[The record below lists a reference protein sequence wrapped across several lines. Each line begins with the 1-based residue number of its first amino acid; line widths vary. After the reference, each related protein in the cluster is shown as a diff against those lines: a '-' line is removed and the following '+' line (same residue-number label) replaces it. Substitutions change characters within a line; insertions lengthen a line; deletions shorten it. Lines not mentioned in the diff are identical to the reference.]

1 MGLLTVITSVSF
13 ASVIFSGA
21 FSNAVPFGTG
31 LLLFS
36 STVVS
41 AIVTAFSAY
50 PAIVGTVS
58 EPSIPVLSL
67 VARQILDQ
75 MPNASVEDKLLT
87 LTATIVVYAVVG
99 GIIFTLLGRFKLGGF
114 VRYIPYPIVG
124 GFLAGTGVLLVQGAM
139 HSIEGLDFHHLTLSA
154 FVQPNVLLQWVPALI
169 FAVAMFA
176 IPQMIDH
183 FLVIPSIIAI
193 AFVLFYVALA
203 MTGTSI
209 EQATENGLLLGT
221 LSPGSLYRF
230 TTIPALTQANW
241 GVVLQQVPS
250 LAALWLIE
258 SMALLLNANGIE
270 LAASRDL
277 DLNYELKVAGAAS
290 IASGLGGGI
299 GGFASSGENTLAHHL
314 GGTRRIVG
322 WTITGICLA
331 TLLGG
336 ASLLS
341 LVPKFVL
348 VGIPLLLGL
357 EFFYEWLYQAWF
369 KFSRSDYAI
378 IVLIVVVTGSI
389 GYLQGISVGLLTAIV
404 LFVVNYSQLS
414 VTKRVGSGAF
424 QHSNVLRNSEELDI
438 LDTQGEQIY
447 VLELQGL
454 IFFGTASK
462 LLTEIRDRLDHPTA
476 TDVRFVILDFR
487 LVSGLDA
494 SAVLSFA
501 KLKQVASSK
510 GVHLLFTDLSH
521 DAMQRLKQG
530 DCLEA
535 DDPFCHVFADLD
547 RGLEWCEQQILM
559 ESNVSEL
566 EARSLP
572 EHLKSGFSDP
582 VQVDRLMGRLESRLF
597 AEGDYLFHQGDPF
610 DGLYFVG
617 SGQVSVVLDLSEGQT
632 KRIRTYTVGNTI
644 GEMGLY
650 RKTLRMA
657 SVVADKP
664 SMVYFLPT
672 ESFEQIEASDP
683 LLASNIHRFVV
694 NLLAE
699 RLQHREQELKNLL
712 QSS

>member
-41 AIVTAFSAY
+41 AIVTTFSAY
-50 PAIVGTVS
+50 PAIVATVS

-87 LTATIVVYAVVG
+87 LTATIALNAIAG

-124 GFLAGTGVLLVQGAM
+124 GFLAGTGVLLVQGAL
-139 HSIEGLDFHHLTLSA
+139 HSVEGLNHHLTLSG
-154 FVQPNVLLQWVPALI
+154 FVQSNVLLQLLPALI

-176 IPQMIDH
+176 IPQVIDH
-183 FLVIPSIIAI
+183 FLVIPGIIAI
-193 AFVLFYVALA
+193 AVLLFYIALA

-209 EQATENGLLLGT
+209 EQAIDRSLLLNP
-221 LSPGSLYRF
+221 LPPGSLYRF

-241 GVVLQQVPS
+241 GVVLRQVPS
-250 LAALWLIE
+250 LAALWLVE
-258 SMALLLNANGIE
+258 SIALLLNANGIE

-277 DLNYELKVAGAAS
+277 NLNHELKVAGAAS
-290 IASGLGGGI
+290 ISSGLGGGM

-314 GGTRRIVG
+314 GGTRRVVG
-322 WTITGICLA
+322 WTISGICLA
-331 TLLGG
+331 MLLGG

-341 LVPKFVL
+341 LVPKFIL

-378 IVLIVVVTGSI
+378 IVLIVVVTGSV
-389 GYLQGISVGLLTAIV
+389 GYLQGISVGLLAAIV

-454 IFFGTASK
+454 IFFGTANK
-462 LLTEIRDRLDHPTA
+462 LLTEIRDRLDHPTEIA
-476 TDVRFVILDFR
+476 VRFVVLDFR

-510 GVHLLFTDLSH
+510 GVHLLFTNLSH

-547 RGLEWCEQQILM
+547 RGLEWCEQQILT

-566 EARSLP
+566 EARSLS

-582 VQVDRLMGRLESRLF
+582 LQVERLMSRLESRLF
-597 AEGDYLFHQGDPF
+597 AEGDYLFHQGDLF

-617 SGQVSVVLDLSEGQT
+617 SGQVSVVLDLGERQT

-650 RKTLRMA
+650 RKTIRMA

-664 SMVYFLPT
+664 SAVYFLST

-699 RLQHREQELKNLL
+699 RLQHREQELKSLL

>member
-1 MGLLTVITSVSF
+1 MGILTVITVVSF
-13 ASVIFSGA
+13 ALVIFSGD
-21 FSNAVPFGTG
+21 FSNALPFGTG

-36 STVVS
+36 ATVVS
-41 AIVTAFSAY
+41 AIVTTFSAY

-58 EPSIPVLSL
+58 EPAIPVLSL

-75 MPNASVEDKLLT
+75 MPNAPFEEKLLT
-87 LTATIVVYAVVG
+87 LTATIVLNAVVG

-114 VRYIPYPIVG
+114 IRYIPYPIVG
-124 GFLAGTGVLLVQGAM
+124 GFLAGTGVLLVQGAL
-139 HSIEGLDFHHLTLSA
+139 HSIDGLDLHHLTISA
-154 FVQPNVLLQWVPALI
+154 LVQPNILLQWVPALI

-176 IPQMIDH
+176 IPQLIEH
-183 FLVIPSIIAI
+183 FLVIPGILAASI
-193 AFVLFYVALA
+193 VLFYVVLA
-203 MTGTSI
+203 ITGTSI
-209 EQATENGLLLGT
+209 EQAIDRSLLLQP
-221 LSPGSLYRF
+221 LPPGGIYRF
-230 TTIPALTQANW
+230 ETIPALTQANW
-241 GVVLQQVPS
+241 GVVLQQVPI
-250 LAALWLIE
+250 LAALWLVE
-258 SMALLLNANGIE
+258 SIALLLNASGIE

-277 DLNYELKVAGAAS
+277 DLNHELKVAGVAS

-299 GGFASSGENTLAHHL
+299 GGFASSGENTLARHL

-331 TLLGG
+331 MLLGG
-336 ASLLS
+336 ASLLPFF
-341 LVPKFVL
+341 PKFIL
-348 VGIPLLLGL
+348 VGIPLLLAL

-378 IVLIVVVTGSI
+378 IVLIVVVTGSV
-389 GYLQGISVGLLTAIV
+389 GYLPGIGVGLIAAIV

-414 VTKRVGSGAF
+414 VSKRVGSGAF
-424 QHSNVLRNSEELDI
+424 QHSNVMRNSEELDV
-438 LDTQGEQIY
+438 LDAEGEQIY
-447 VLELQGL
+447 ILELQGL
-454 IFFGTASK
+454 IFFGTANK
-462 LLTEIRDRLDHPTA
+462 LLTQIRDRFDHPTA
-476 TDVRFVILDFR
+476 IAVGFVILDFR

-501 KLKQVASSK
+501 KLKQVATSK
-510 GVHLLFTDLSH
+510 GVHLLFTDLSPE
-521 DAMQRLKQG
+521 ALQRLKQG

-547 RGLEWCEQQILM
+547 RGLEWCEQQVLAA
-559 ESNVSEL
+559 SNLSEL
-566 EARSLP
+566 EARSLSDY
-572 EHLKSGFSDP
+572 LKSDFSDP
-582 VQVDRLMGRLESRLF
+582 MQVDRLMNRLESRLF
-597 AEGDYLFHQGDPF
+597 TEGDYLFHQGDPF

-664 SMVYFLPT
+664 STVYFLST
-672 ESFEQIEASDP
+672 EAFEQIEASDP

>member
-1 MGLLTVITSVSF
+1 MGLLTVITAVSF
-13 ASVIFSGA
+13 ASVIFSGDFLSA
-21 FSNAVPFGTG
+21 LPFGTG

-36 STVVS
+36 ATVIS
-41 AIVTAFSAY
+41 AIVTTFSAY
-50 PAIVGTVS
+50 PAMVGTVS

-75 MPNASVEDKLLT
+75 MPNASFEEKLLT
-87 LTATIVVYAVVG
+87 LTATIALNAVAG

-124 GFLAGTGVLLVQGAM
+124 GFLAGTGVLLVQGAL
-139 HSIEGLDFHHLTLSA
+139 HSIEGLDLHHLTLSA
-154 FVQPNVLLQWVPALI
+154 LFQPNVLLQWVPALI
-169 FAVAMFA
+169 FAVVMFVL
-176 IPQMIDH
+176 PQLVEH
-183 FLVIPSIIAI
+183 FLVIPGILAVAVI
-193 AFVLFYVALA
+193 LFYVVLA
-203 MTGTSI
+203 VTGTSI
-209 EQATENGLLLGT
+209 EQAVDRSLLLQPLPPSGI
-221 LSPGSLYRF
+221 YRF
-230 TTIPALTQANW
+230 ATIPALTQANW
-241 GVVLQQVPS
+241 GVVVQQLPS
-250 LAALWLIE
+250 LAALWLVE
-258 SMALLLNANGIE
+258 SIALLLNASGIE

-277 DLNYELKVAGAAS
+277 DLNHELKVAGVAS

-299 GGFASSGENTLAHHL
+299 GGFASSGENTLVHHL

-331 TLLGG
+331 MLLGG

-341 LVPKFVL
+341 FCPKFIL
-348 VGIPLLLGL
+348 VGIPLLLAL

-378 IVLIVVVTGSI
+378 IVLIVVVTGSV
-389 GYLQGISVGLLTAIV
+389 GYLPGIGVGLIAAIV

-414 VTKRVGSGAF
+414 VSKRVGSGAF
-424 QHSNVLRNSEELDI
+424 QHSNVMRNSEELDV
-438 LDTQGEQIY
+438 LDAEGEQIY
-447 VLELQGL
+447 ILELQGL
-454 IFFGTASK
+454 IFFGTANK
-462 LLTEIRDRLDHPTA
+462 LLTQIRDRIDHPTA
-476 TDVRFVILDFR
+476 IPVRFVILDFR

-501 KLKQVASSK
+501 KLKQVATSK
-510 GVHLLFTDLSH
+510 GVNLLFTNLSH
-521 DAMQRLKQG
+521 EAMQRLKQG

-535 DDPFCHVFADLD
+535 DDPFSHVFADLD
-547 RGLEWCEQQILM
+547 RGLEWCEQQVLAA
-559 ESNVSEL
+559 SNLSEL
-566 EARSLP
+566 EARSLSDY
-572 EHLKSGFSDP
+572 LKSDFSDP
-582 VQVDRLMGRLESRLF
+582 IQVDRLMSRLEDRLF

-664 SMVYFLPT
+664 STVYFLST
-672 ESFEQIEASDP
+672 EAFEQIEASDP

>member
-1 MGLLTVITSVSF
+1 
-13 ASVIFSGA
+13 
-21 FSNAVPFGTG
+21 
-31 LLLFS
+31 
-36 STVVS
+36 
-41 AIVTAFSAY
+41 
-50 PAIVGTVS
+50 
-58 EPSIPVLSL
+58 
-67 VARQILDQ
+67 
-75 MPNASVEDKLLT
+75 
-87 LTATIVVYAVVG
+87 
-99 GIIFTLLGRFKLGGF
+99 
-114 VRYIPYPIVG
+114 
-124 GFLAGTGVLLVQGAM
+124 
-139 HSIEGLDFHHLTLSA
+139 
-154 FVQPNVLLQWVPALI
+154 
-169 FAVAMFA
+169 
-176 IPQMIDH
+176 
-183 FLVIPSIIAI
+183 
-193 AFVLFYVALA
+193 
-203 MTGTSI
+203 
-209 EQATENGLLLGT
+209 
-221 LSPGSLYRF
+221 
-230 TTIPALTQANW
+230 
-241 GVVLQQVPS
+241 
-250 LAALWLIE
+250 
-258 SMALLLNANGIE
+258 
-270 LAASRDL
+270 
-277 DLNYELKVAGAAS
+277 
-290 IASGLGGGI
+290 
-299 GGFASSGENTLAHHL
+299 
-314 GGTRRIVG
+314 
-322 WTITGICLA
+322 
-331 TLLGG
+331 
-336 ASLLS
+336 
-341 LVPKFVL
+341 
-348 VGIPLLLGL
+348 
-357 EFFYEWLYQAWF
+357 
-369 KFSRSDYAI
+369 
-378 IVLIVVVTGSI
+378 
-389 GYLQGISVGLLTAIV
+389 
-404 LFVVNYSQLS
+404 
-414 VTKRVGSGAF
+414 
-424 QHSNVLRNSEELDI
+424 
-438 LDTQGEQIY
+438 
-447 VLELQGL
+447 
-454 IFFGTASK
+454 
-462 LLTEIRDRLDHPTA
+462 
-476 TDVRFVILDFR
+476 
-487 LVSGLDA
+487 VSGLDA

-566 EARSLP
+566 EARSLS